1 MSLKTVD
8 KVLLRYGNVSSQTIS
23 WFNWG
28 EPLLHREFE
37 IFAGMVKGTRSAIS
51 SNFSLRITDAR
62 MESLQNFRTIYVS
75 MSGITPELYQLY
87 NVGGDL
93 SLVMSNLK
101 RLSALKCRRVI
112 IRWESH
118 RYNAHQQAKAK
129 DMAEGFGFGFEP
141 ILLNCMVEEQIEE
154 FWHPLLSCS
163 YIHKRPGKCKM
174 LKWTP
179 IDVDG
184 NYLLCCASRNVKI
197 GYNIDD
203 NVSDADLVAA
213 RLKTDLCTICRDRQ
227 YWRMYS

>member
-1 MSLKTVD
+1 M
-8 KVLLRYGNVSSQTIS
+8 LLRYGNVSSQTIS
-23 WFNWG
+23 WFNWESHDCTKSLKYLPDG
-28 EPLLHREFE
+28 
-37 IFAGMVKGTRSAIS
+37 KGTRSAIS
-51 SNFSLRITDAR
+51 SNFSLRTDAG
-62 MESLQNFRTIYVS
+62 MEPSNFRTIYVS

-141 ILLNCMVEEQIEE
+141 ILLNCMVEEQVEE